1 LGWKVDKYGCPAMMN
16 RSLPIIAVATAP
28 GRAGVGVIRI
38 SGPKLLSIIQA
49 LFKKSLLPRQA
60 SVLTLRDASGDAIDQ
75 VLAIYFTAPASF
87 TGEDVLELQ
96 CHGGLQLLELV
107 MKRCLEL
114 GKDEGL
120 VIAEPG
126 EFTLRAYLNNKIDL
140 AQAEAIADL
149 IDAQSEAAVLG
160 AARSLQGAFSD
171 DINSLIDE
179 ITQLRILV
187 ESTLDFPEEEIEFLE
202 NAQAHKR
209 LASVSSKLTTLRQ
222 GAKQGKILR
231 DGIQLVLAGAP
242 NVGKSSLLNR
252 LAGEEVAIVT
262 PIAGT
267 TRDRVKESVIID
279 GVPMHVIDTAGLRE
293 TSDEVELKG
302 IGRSWDAIR
311 LADLVIFLQ
320 DAHSEGVNGDEL
332 REKILL
338 AIPPKCP
345 VLEVGNKSDLMG
357 DKQKNQPNKDML
369 FISAK
374 TGYGIG
380 ELKAKILEKAGWGG
394 TQEGLILA
402 RRRHLDCLE
411 RAASHLQKSEEFA
424 ANGNSSL
431 ELFAE
436 ELRLVQDQLGQ
447 ITGKVLPDDLLGKIF
462 SQFCIGK

>member
-1 LGWKVDKYGCPAMMN
+1 MMT
-16 RSLPIIAVATAP
+16 RKLPIIAVATAP
-28 GRAGVGVIRI
+28 GKAGVGVIRI
-38 SGPKLLSIIQA
+38 SGKNLSAMTSA
-49 LFKKSLLPRQA
+49 LFQKNLSPRQA
-60 SVLTLRDASGDAIDQ
+60 NLLTLCDENGQAIDQ
-75 VLAIYFTAPASF
+75 LIAIYFVGPASF

-96 CHGGLQLLELV
+96 CHGGPQLLELV

-140 AQAEAIADL
+140 TQAEAIADL
-149 IDAQSEAAVLG
+149 IDAQSEAAVRG

-171 DINSLIDE
+171 DINNLIEE

-202 NAQAHKR
+202 NAQARQR
-209 LASVSSKLTTLRQ
+209 LTAVKEKLQALRA

-267 TRDRVKESVIID
+267 TRDRVKESITID
-279 GVPMHVIDTAGLRE
+279 GVPMHIIDTAGLRE
-293 TSDEVELKG
+293 TTDVVEAKG
-302 IGRSWDAIR
+302 IERSWDAIR
-311 LADLVIFLQ
+311 LADLVIFLTDAQSAPQQ
-320 DAHSEGVNGDEL
+320 DGLKTQILSE
-332 REKILL
+332 
-338 AIPPKCP
+338 IPPKCA
-345 VLEVGNKSDLMG
+345 VLELVNKADLLQESL
-357 DKQKNQPNKDML
+357 KTTSSEAL
-369 FISAK
+369 LISAK
-374 TGYGIG
+374 TGEGIEG
-380 ELKAKILEKAGWGG
+380 LKQKILELVGWAGP
-394 TQEGLILA
+394 QEGAILA
-402 RRRHLDCLE
+402 RRRHLDCIE
-411 RAASHLQKSEEFA
+411 RAAEHIEKSEEFA
-424 ANGNSSL
+424 ANGNNSL

-436 ELRLVQDQLGQ
+436 ELSLAQRHLGEV
-447 ITGKVLPDDLLGKIF
+447 TGKLLPDDLLGKIF

>member
-1 LGWKVDKYGCPAMMN
+1 MMTRN
-16 RSLPIIAVATAP
+16 LPIIAVATAP
-28 GRAGVGVIRI
+28 GKAGVGVIRI
-38 SGPKLLSIIQA
+38 SGSKLNTIIHA
-49 LFKKSLLPRQA
+49 LFKKSLEPRKA
-60 SVLTLRDASGDAIDQ
+60 NVLTLRDASGEAIDQ
-75 VLAIYFTAPASF
+75 LLAIYFVAPASF

-96 CHGGLQLLELV
+96 CHGGPQLLELV

-114 GKDEGL
+114 GKGDGL
-120 VIAEPG
+120 VIAQPG
-126 EFTLRAYLNNKIDL
+126 EFTLRAYLNDKIDL

-171 DINSLIDE
+171 DINELIEE

-202 NAQAHKR
+202 SAQARQR
-209 LASVSSKLTTLRQ
+209 LQSVVAKLATLRQ

-262 PIAGT
+262 SIAGT
-267 TRDRVKESVIID
+267 TRDRVKESVSID
-279 GVPMHVIDTAGLRE
+279 GVPMHIIDTAGLRA
-293 TSDEVELKG
+293 TSDEVEAKG
-302 IGRSWDAIR
+302 IERSWEAIR
-311 LADLVIFLQ
+311 LADIVIFLQ
-320 DAHSEGVNGDEL
+320 DSHDPDPAEDAL
-332 REKILL
+332 RAQILC

-345 VLEVGNKSDLMG
+345 VLEVGNKLDLLDSG
-357 DKQKNQPNKDML
+357 VRNDSNSQFL
-369 FISAK
+369 YISAK
-374 TGYGIG
+374 TGEGVDA
-380 ELKAKILEKAGWGG
+380 LKAKILEMVGWGG
-394 TQEGLILA
+394 TQEGAILA

-411 RAASHLQKSEEFA
+411 RAADHLDKSEKFA
-424 ANGNSSL
+424 ENGNISL

-436 ELRLVQDQLGQ
+436 ELRLAQDQLGQ
-447 ITGKVLPDDLLGKIF
+447 ITGKLLPDDLLGKIF